1 MQINIHNKQRKYNPA
16 LLRGTVEEAVKRT
29 LAYLPEV
36 EQVISEYEL
45 DFSVE
50 VSFIS
55 KDAIRELNREYRQID
70 RPTDILSFPAFE
82 WKDGRLAED
91 IQPWLPSD
99 SEDQTALSLGD
110 IVLCLE
116 IVDKQ
121 AEEFANTLEDE
132 LFFLTVHGVLHLL
145 GYDHE
150 LPADEIKMKAMQDRI
165 VSGDSSVK
173 MLPCGYVVLAGRPNV
188 GKSTLLNYLSGMT
201 LAITTSKPQTTRDLI
216 RSVYNDDSCQ
226 IAFLDTPGFHK
237 PRTSL
242 GRAMLK
248 TARVAIRQADVLL
261 LMVEASFKPFVADL
275 EKEILK
281 IADEDDT
288 AVILLINKSDI
299 VVKENILPLIAA
311 FSEAYPFKA
320 IIPITASTGDGVEE
334 VLKEIKKYLPIQEAI
349 FPEGEET
356 NVTERK
362 LAGELI
368 RREVL
373 LQTQDEVPFG
383 VAIVIDEFV
392 EESMPPES
400 RRVYIAATILCDKP
414 SHKGILLGRQGQRIK
429 SIGTEARS
437 AISEMLEAKVHLEL
451 FVKVRQNWMNRPQDL
466 ADLGLDSKKV
476 ELQ

>member
-1 MQINIHNKQRKYNPA
+1 MLFRSQINIHNKQRKYNPA

-36 EQVISEYEL
+36 GQVISEYEL

-173 MLPCGYVVLAGRPNV
+173 MLTCGYVVLAGRPNV

-275 EKEILK
+275 EKK
-281 IADEDDT
+281 
-288 AVILLINKSDI
+288 
-299 VVKENILPLIAA
+299 
-311 FSEAYPFKA
+311 
-320 IIPITASTGDGVEE
+320 
-334 VLKEIKKYLPIQEAI
+334 
-349 FPEGEET
+349 
-356 NVTERK
+356 
-362 LAGELI
+362 
-368 RREVL
+368 
-373 LQTQDEVPFG
+373 
-383 VAIVIDEFV
+383 
-392 EESMPPES
+392 
-400 RRVYIAATILCDKP
+400 
-414 SHKGILLGRQGQRIK
+414 H
-429 SIGTEARS
+429 
-437 AISEMLEAKVHLEL
+437 
-451 FVKVRQNWMNRPQDL
+451 
-466 ADLGLDSKKV
+466 
-476 ELQ
+476 

>member
-1 MQINIHNKQRKYNPA
+1 MQITIHNKQRKYDTA
-16 LLRGTVEEAVKRT
+16 HLQTTVEEAVKRT

-36 EQVISEYEL
+36 EQVMSEYEI

-55 KDAIRELNREYRQID
+55 KDSIRTLNREHRGID
-70 RPTDILSFPAFE
+70 RSTDILSFPAFE
-82 WKDGRLAED
+82 WKEGRLAED
-91 IQPWLPSD
+91 IFPWLPSD
-99 SEDQTALSLGD
+99 PEGTDSVSLGD
-110 IVLCLE
+110 LLLCLE

-121 AEEFANTLEDE
+121 AEDFANTLEEE
-132 LFFLTVHGVLHLL
+132 LFFLVVHGVLHLL

-150 LPADEIKMKAMQDRI
+150 LPADEAKMKALQESI
-165 VSGDSSVK
+165 VSGDSAGR

-201 LAITTSKPQTTRDLI
+201 LAITSPKPQTTRDLI
-216 RSVYNDDSCQ
+216 RSVYNDASCQ

-237 PRTSL
+237 AKTSL

-248 TARVAIRQADVLL
+248 SARVAIRQADVLL
-261 LMVEASFKPFVADL
+261 LMIEASFKPFVADL
-275 EKEILK
+275 EKEILEM
-281 IADEDDT
+281 AAEDDT

-311 FSEAYPFKA
+311 FSQAYPFKA
-320 IIPITASTGDGVEE
+320 IIPITATTGDGVEE
-334 VLKEIKKYLPIQEAI
+334 MLEEVKQHLPIQEAI

-362 LAGELI
+362 LAEEMI

-373 LQTQDEVPFG
+373 LQTQKEVPFG
-383 VAIVIDEFV
+383 VAVVIDEFT
-392 EESMPPES
+392 EESNPPET
-400 RRVYIAATILCDKP
+400 RRVFIAATILCDKA
-414 SHKGILLGRQGQRIK
+414 SHKGILLGRQGQKIK
-429 SIGTEARS
+429 SIGTDARA

-466 ADLGLDSKKV
+466 AELGLDSKTV
-476 ELQ
+476 ELP